1 MIAEASSMVRAI
13 VPKHGGDDIRF
24 AADAEESAAI
34 WRGRKVR
41 QISFRR
47 VSRILRCL
55 VLPLILSNLPPRR
68 SPTGVSWL

>member
-1 MIAEASSMVRAI
+1 MIAEASTMVRAI

-41 QISFRR
+41 FNFAFRVRR
-47 VSRILRCL
+47 VVRFLD
-55 VLPLILSNLPPRR
+55 VLSTISK
-68 SPTGVSWL
+68 